1 MAIYMEITTS
11 SIFKFEDDSIR
22 NCSSTRDGSLVQ
34 LSNWIDQGI
43 VSYQICN
50 DQRSLLHIL
59 ENGKYLN

>member
-22 NCSSTRDGSLVQ
+22 NCSFTRDGSLVQ